1 MFSST
6 ADMATL
12 GHATLTSTII
22 NPTLTRRWP
31 NPVAYTSIT
40 GAAIGVPRADLLINK
55 PRLLVCFLV
64 CFVIKQPIKPR
75 GLILAVNQALY
86 RPV

>member
-1 MFSST
+1 
-6 ADMATL
+6 
-12 GHATLTSTII
+12 
-22 NPTLTRRWP
+22 
-31 NPVAYTSIT
+31 
-40 GAAIGVPRADLLINK
+40 
-55 PRLLVCFLV
+55 LLVCLLV